1 MSICFGRREFI
12 AALGGAAAWPLA
24 ARARQTMQDDRNKMA
39 ALNNA
44 EWCAAVWRSHG
55 LPVEQAH
62 GLWFCPYP
70 TPQYY
75 PNVVTVDPGAEPAE
89 QAGLIAELAGD
100 DKLNLSVKDSFSCLN
115 LSAVG
120 FQTLFDARWLH
131 WSQSRPSVVASALD
145 WRRIA
150 NEKGLA
156 AWERAWRGTDPDP
169 RRIFRAEL
177 LEDQRV
183 CVLAGFDGME
193 IIRAGGIAYNAAG
206 ATGVTNIFGSYREFL
221 NALVTLLA
229 PAEIVCWEHGRDLT
243 LAVEL
248 GFAVLGGLR
257 VWTRVV

>member
-1 MSICFGRREFI
+1 
-12 AALGGAAAWPLA
+12 
-24 ARARQTMQDDRNKMA
+24 MQDDRNQVA

-62 GLWFCPYP
+62 GMWFCPCP

-75 PNVVTVDPGAEPAE
+75 PNVVTVDAGADPAK
-89 QAGLIAELAGD
+89 QARLIAELARD
-100 DKLNLSVKDSFSCLN
+100 LRLSVKDSFSCLD
-115 LSAVG
+115 LSVAG
-120 FQTLFDARWLH
+120 FRTLFDARWLH
-131 WSQSRPSVVASALD
+131 RKQSRPPVAASALD
-145 WRRIA
+145 WRRIG
-150 NEKGLA
+150 NEQDLA
-156 AWERAWRGTDPDP
+156 AWERAWRGTDSNPV
-169 RRIFRAEL
+169 RIFRAEL

-183 CVLAGFDGME
+183 CVLAGFDGTEM
-193 IIRAGGIAYNAAG
+193 IRAGGIAYNAAG
-206 ATGVTNIFGSYREFL
+206 ATGITNIFGSRRQFL
-221 NALVTLLA
+221 NALVTLFA

>member
-1 MSICFGRREFI
+1 LWGRK
-12 AALGGAAAWPLA
+12 G
-24 ARARQTMQDDRNKMA
+24 ARQTMQNDRNKVA

-62 GLWFCPYP
+62 GMWFCRYP

-75 PNVVTVDPGAEPAE
+75 PNVVTVDTAEPTR
-89 QAGLIAELAGD
+89 QAGLVAELARHV
-100 DKLNLSVKDSFSCLN
+100 NLSVKDSFSCLE

-120 FQTLFDARWLH
+120 FQTLLDARWLH
-131 WSQSRPSVVASALD
+131 RRQSRPLVAASALD
-145 WRRIA
+145 WRRID

-156 AWERAWRGTDPDP
+156 TWERAWRGTDPNP
-169 RRIFRAEL
+169 LRIFRAEL

-183 CVLAGFDGME
+183 CVLAGFDGTEM
-193 IIRAGGIAYNAAG
+193 IRAGGIAYDAAG
-206 ATGVTNIFGSYREFL
+206 VTGVTNIFGSYSGFL
-221 NALVTLLA
+221 KALVTISA

-243 LAVEL
+243 LAAEL

-257 VWTRVV
+257 MWTRIA